1 LSVAAG
7 QGGPEGAQALRMDFT
22 YQRRSVLEF
31 DSTIEAVEREI
42 RDRGFVVDAAY
53 DLRATLSSKGFS
65 IHPLQVYEVS
75 LGGAPAE
82 RDSEAPFATQ
92 CRIHVFTEGDDVFV
106 RAIRP
111 TMLSRVIDGAETSDV
126 AARAERLVLEVIDA
140 VAGDGDEAATGRSS
154 ST

>member
-1 LSVAAG
+1 
-7 QGGPEGAQALRMDFT
+7 MDFT

-31 DSTIEAVEREI
+31 DRTIEAVEREI

-53 DLRATLSSKGFS
+53 DLRATLSAKGFS

-75 LGGAPAE
+75 LGGVPAE
-82 RDSEAPFATQ
+82 RSSDAPFACQ
-92 CRIHVFTEGDDVFV
+92 CRIHVFTEGGDVFV

-111 TMLSRVIDGAETSDV
+111 TMLSRALDGAQASDV

-140 VAGDGDEAATGRSS
+140 VAGDAGDAAIGRSS
-154 ST
+154 SI

>member
-1 LSVAAG
+1 
-7 QGGPEGAQALRMDFT
+7 MDFT

-31 DSTIEAVEREI
+31 DRTIEAVEREI

-65 IHPLQVYEVS
+65 INPLQVYEVS
-75 LGGAPAE
+75 LGGAPAQH
-82 RDSEAPFATQ
+82 DSDAPFASQ
-92 CRIHVFTEGDDVFV
+92 CRIHVFTEGDSVFV

-111 TMLSRVIDGAETSDV
+111 TMLSAVIDGPQTGDV

-140 VAGDGDEAATGRSS
+140 VAGEAGAAATERSS

>member
-1 LSVAAG
+1 MSLAAG

-31 DSTIEAVEREI
+31 DRTIEAVEREI

-53 DLRATLSSKGFS
+53 DLRATLSAKGFS

-75 LGGAPAE
+75 LGGVPAE
-82 RDSEAPFATQ
+82 RSSDAPFACQ
-92 CRIHVFTEGDDVFV
+92 CRIHVFTEGGDVFV

-111 TMLSRVIDGAETSDV
+111 TMLSRALDGAQASDV

-140 VAGDGDEAATGRSS
+140 VAGDAGEAAIGRSS
-154 ST
+154 SI

>member
-1 LSVAAG
+1 
-7 QGGPEGAQALRMDFT
+7 MDFT

-31 DSTIEAVEREI
+31 DRTIEAVEREI
-42 RDRGFVVDAAY
+42 RDRGFAIDAAY

-75 LGGAPAE
+75 LGGAPARHE
-82 RDSEAPFATQ
+82 SDAPFASQ
-92 CRIHVFTEGDDVFV
+92 CRIHVFTEGDAVFV

-111 TMLSRVIDGAETSDV
+111 TMLSAVMDGPQTSDV
-126 AARAERLVLEVIDA
+126 AARVERLVLQVIDA
-140 VAGDGDEAATGRSS
+140 VAGDTGEAAIECSS

>member
-1 LSVAAG
+1 
-7 QGGPEGAQALRMDFT
+7 MDFT

-31 DSTIEAVEREI
+31 DRTIEAVEREI

-53 DLRATLSSKGFS
+53 DLRATLSAKGFS

-75 LGGAPAE
+75 LGGVPAE
-82 RDSEAPFATQ
+82 RSSDAPFACQ
-92 CRIHVFTEGDDVFV
+92 CRIHVFTEGGDGFV

-111 TMLSRVIDGAETSDV
+111 TMLSRALDGAQASDV

-140 VAGDGDEAATGRSS
+140 VAGDAGEAAIGRSS
-154 ST
+154 SI

>member
-1 LSVAAG
+1 
-7 QGGPEGAQALRMDFT
+7 MDFT

-31 DSTIEAVEREI
+31 DRTIEAVEREI

-53 DLRATLSSKGFS
+53 DLRATLSAKGFS

-75 LGGAPAE
+75 LGGVPAE
-82 RDSEAPFATQ
+82 RSSDAPFACQ
-92 CRIHVFTEGDDVFV
+92 CRIHVFTEGGDVFV

-111 TMLSRVIDGAETSDV
+111 TMLSRALDGAQASDV

-140 VAGDGDEAATGRSS
+140 VAGDAGEAAIGRSS
-154 ST
+154 SI